1 MLGYLEYI
9 RSNKGKTS
17 GSRVVF
23 ESNEHGNILLHK
35 PHPNNELKIY
45 QIKQLID
52 VLEQEGLI
60 GTIPFNIK
68 DISEVLS
75 FQKMMQ
81 FFMEKFWEF
90 VH

>member
-1 MLGYLEYI
+1 MEQKEKLIQRLKSKPKDFTFQEAETLLGYLEYI

-60 GTIPFNIK
+60 
-68 DISEVLS
+68 
-75 FQKMMQ
+75 
-81 FFMEKFWEF
+81 
-90 VH
+90 